1 MDFSLF
7 YILYRP
13 EDMTEAQVHEDMI
26 VESILA
32 DELGYSCV
40 WYAEHHFSRV
50 GMIPDPL
57 LICAAVAQKTE
68 KIHVGTAISIM
79 SFHDPIRLAEQA
91 AMVDL

>member
-1 MDFSLF
+1 
-7 YILYRP
+7 
-13 EDMTEAQVHEDMI
+13 MTEAQVHEEMI
-26 VESILA
+26 EESVLA

-57 LICAAVAQKTE
+57 LICAAVAQKTK

-79 SFHDPIRLAEQA
+79 SFHDPVRLPSRPPWSIS
-91 AMVDL
+91 